1 MGKNGRYK
9 TLYFRPKDRTLRK
22 EPTAD
27 EIDKSLKLM
36 SPLQLVAG
44 INNLLR
50 ALEDKGV
57 RIADYDAK
65 ARKLYKI
72 QQVRGK
78 YYFLAS
84 EEED

>member
-1 MGKNGRYK
+1 MGKKRYK
-9 TLYFRPKDRTLRK
+9 TLYFRPKDHAVRK
-22 EPTAD
+22 EPTTD

-72 QQVRGK
+72 QQVRGA

-84 EEED
+84 EED